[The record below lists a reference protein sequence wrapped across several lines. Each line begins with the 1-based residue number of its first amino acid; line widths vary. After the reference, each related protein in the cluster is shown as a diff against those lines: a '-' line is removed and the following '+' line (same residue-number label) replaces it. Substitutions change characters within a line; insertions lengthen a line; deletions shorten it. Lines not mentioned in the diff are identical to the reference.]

1 MGPLLP
7 ILKRIGMAVFGRPK
21 HALLHRHTLKV
32 KNGFMKDARGLEVT
46 SDDAAAV
53 AAEDDFAARLLRLD
67 QGAEAILDASTRWP
81 DTPIIQLYAAA
92 FWLYGQTTDALASAA
107 SRLQACRGLAMNARE
122 RALCDALTR
131 WLANDD
137 LRAVEAMEAIT
148 AAWPGDLCTA
158 KFAEF
163 LYYVLGQQHMGPRF
177 LAHMTRL
184 EPVHAGDPDFLAMA
198 GFASELCD
206 DFAAAEKRAERALAI
221 EARNP
226 WAQHALSH
234 VLIRQGRIREGLAR
248 MEAFLPLL
256 ATCARPIH
264 SHDAWHLALL
274 QLEELDIDATMRV
287 FRDHIWGITPDL
299 VVEQL
304 DAIALLWRI
313 EMAGTAM
320 DAEWASIAEH
330 LAPRA
335 SETFMPFMNAHYVYA
350 LARAGR
356 SDDVAAVLA
365 AVRERSARDD
375 EEAKRV
381 WAPVGRA
388 MVEAAAAFGTGERAR
403 AAALLDPVMPMMTW
417 IGGSDAQ
424 DDLFRQAYLRSLQA
438 AGRHADAAAYFERMT
453 TAKARTPLD
462 RVLAS

>member
-1 MGPLLP
+1 
-7 ILKRIGMAVFGRPK
+7 MAVFGRPK
-21 HALLHRHTLKV
+21 RALLRRQALKV

-46 SDDAAAV
+46 AADAAAV
-53 AAEDDFAARLLRLD
+53 AAADDFAARLLRLD
-67 QGAEAILDASTRWP
+67 QGVEAILDAVGHWP
-81 DTPIIQLYAAA
+81 DTPIVQLYAAA
-92 FWLYGQTTDALASAA
+92 FWLYGQTGEAIENAA
-107 SRLQACRGLAMNARE
+107 ARLQACNALAMNARE
-122 RALCDALTR
+122 GALSGALAH
-131 WLANDD
+131 WLANDN

-148 AAWPGDLCTA
+148 AEWPADLCTA

-177 LAHMTRL
+177 LAHMNRL
-184 EPVHAGDPDFLAMA
+184 EPVHASDPDFLAMA
-198 GFASELCD
+198 SFASELCD
-206 DFAAAEKRAERALAI
+206 NFAAAEKRAERALLI
-221 EARNP
+221 EPRNP

-234 VLIRQGRIREGLAR
+234 VLIRQGRVREGLAR
-248 MEAFLPLL
+248 METFLPLL
-256 ATCARPIH
+256 ATCGRPIH

-274 QLEELDIDATMRV
+274 HLEELDIEATMRV
-287 FRDHIWGITPDL
+287 FRDHIWGITPDF

-320 DAEWASIAEH
+320 DTEWPSIAEH
-330 LAPRA
+330 VAPRA
-335 SETFMPFMNAHYVYA
+335 DETFMPFMNAHYVYA

-356 SDDVAAVLA
+356 TDELAAALA
-365 AVRERSARDD
+365 AVRERSAGGD
-375 EEAKRV
+375 EEAERV

-388 MVEAAAAFGTGERAR
+388 VVEAAAAFGAGERAR

-424 DDLFRQAYLRSLQA
+424 DDLFRQTYLRTLQA
-438 AGRHADAAAYFERMT
+438 AGRHADAAAYFERI
-453 TAKARTPLD
+453 TAGKSRTPLD

>member
-1 MGPLLP
+1 V
-7 ILKRIGMAVFGRPK
+7 RF
-21 HALLHRHTLKV
+21 LHRHALKV

-53 AAEDDFAARLLRLD
+53 AAADDFAARLLRLD
-67 QGAEAILDASTRWP
+67 QGAEAILDAAARWP
-81 DTPIIQLYAAA
+81 DAPIIQLYAAA
-92 FWLYGQTTDALASAA
+92 FWLYGQTADALASAA

-122 RALCDALTR
+122 RALHGALTR
-131 WLANDD
+131 WFANDD

-148 AAWPGDLCTA
+148 AAWPEDLCAA

-206 DFAAAEKRAERALAI
+206 DFAVAEKRAERALAI

-234 VLIRQGRIREGLAR
+234 VLIRQGRIREGLAH
-248 MEAFLPLL
+248 MQAFLPLL

-320 DAEWASIAEH
+320 DAEWPSIAEH
-330 LAPRA
+330 VAPRA
-335 SETFMPFMNAHYVYA
+335 CETFMPFMNAHHVYA

-356 SDDVAAVLA
+356 ADDVAAALA
-365 AVRERSARDD
+365 AVRGRSASED

-388 MVEAAAAFGTGERAR
+388 IVEAAAAFGAGERAR
-403 AAALLDPVMPMMTW
+403 AATLLDPVMPMMTW

-424 DDLFRQAYLRSLQA
+424 DDLFRQTYLRSLQA

-453 TAKARTPLD
+453 AGKSRTSLD